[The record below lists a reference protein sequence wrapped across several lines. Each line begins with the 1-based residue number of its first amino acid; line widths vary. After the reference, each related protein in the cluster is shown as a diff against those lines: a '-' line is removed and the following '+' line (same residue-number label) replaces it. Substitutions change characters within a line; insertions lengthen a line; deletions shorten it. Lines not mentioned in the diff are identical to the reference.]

1 MDYKLMCFGTH
12 DDKNSR
18 CGICLDEGTCM
29 RETKLKNE
37 IKGESNCKNARK

>member
-12 DDKNSR
+12 EDKNPR

-29 RETKLKNE
+29 CETKLNNE